1 MESLVQAIHEHTA
14 ITGNKFVITIS
25 GGGISSFSQLIG
37 QAGASNTVLELN
49 CPYSMEASEQFLGG
63 NEIKQHVSQEVAD
76 AFALTSLNRARELY
90 VLSKSTIE
98 DLECIDKCYGVG
110 VTCALASKTWKRGD
124 HRCYITI
131 LSSNSK
137 HTFYIN
143 LFKGTE
149 DAPFR
154 TRKQEDELIGSIII
168 KTIAWAL
175 NIIEL
180 YDIVAN
186 PIYDSK
192 DTINVK
198 FDNFYNTDIIEDFI
212 RPTENQEKINNIL
225 RLPSGKNLINV
236 PIHKL
241 PNPGKVADNCT
252 IRLSKVVLVPGSFN
266 PLHDGHKF
274 LLEEGKKMG
283 NTSNGLYELCV
294 FNVDKPPLDKS
305 EIMRRLEQFDCPII
319 LTNTPT
325 FVEKAKMFP
334 GVSYSIGIDTA
345 LRLIDPIYSN
355 DDNTVMI
362 KNLLKMGFASTEF
375 FIASRTLS
383 ACSIGNRYGLN
394 QTLQPTDLVTL
405 PIIMDKINPL
415 VREMFKEI
423 VDNIHKDV
431 SSSAIRNGN

>member
-1 MESLVQAIHEHTA
+1 MESLVQAIHENTA
-14 ITGNKFVITIS
+14 VTGEKFVITIS
-25 GGGISSFSQLIG
+25 GGGVYSFSQIIG
-37 QAGASNTVLELN
+37 QAGASSTVLELN

-63 NEIKQHVSQEVAD
+63 NEIKQHVSREVAD

-98 DLECIDKCYGVG
+98 DLEDIDKCYGVG

-131 LSSNSK
+131 LSSNNK

-154 TRKQEDELIGSIII
+154 IRKQEDELVGSIII
-168 KTIAWAL
+168 QTIAWAL
-175 NIIEL
+175 NIIDL
-180 YDIVAN
+180 SNIVTN

-192 DTINVK
+192 DTINAK
-198 FDNFYNTDIIEDFI
+198 LENFYYDDIIDDFI
-212 RPTENQEKINNIL
+212 RSNENREKINNIL
-225 RLPSGKNLINV
+225 CLPSGKMLINV

-241 PNPGKVADNCT
+241 PTPGKVADHCT
-252 IRLSKVVLVPGSFN
+252 IRLSKLVLVPGSFN

-274 LLEEGKKMG
+274 LLEEGKKLS
-283 NTSNGLYELCV
+283 NTTNGLYELCV
-294 FNVDKPPLDKS
+294 FNVDKLPLDKS

-345 LRLIDPIYSN
+345 LRLIDPYYSN
-355 DDNTVMI
+355 GDNNVMI
-362 KNLLKMGFASTEF
+362 KNLLKMQFASTEF

-383 ACSIGNRYGLN
+383 ACNLGDRFGLDKI
-394 QTLQPTDLVTL
+394 LEPTDLVTMAH
-405 PIIMDKINPL
+405 IMDKINPL
-415 VREMFKEI
+415 VREIFQEI

>member
-1 MESLVQAIHEHTA
+1 MESLVQAIHENTA
-14 ITGNKFVITIS
+14 ATGEKFVITIS
-25 GGGISSFSQLIG
+25 GGGVYSFSQFIG
-37 QAGASNTVLELN
+37 QAGASSTILEAN

-63 NEIKQHVSQEVAD
+63 NEIKQHVSREVAD

-98 DLECIDKCYGVG
+98 DLEDIDKCYGVG

-154 TRKQEDELIGSIII
+154 TRKQEDELVGSIII
-168 KTIAWAL
+168 QTIAWAL

-180 YDIVAN
+180 SNIVTN

-192 DTINVK
+192 DTINAK
-198 FDNFYNTDIIEDFI
+198 LENFYYADIIDDFI
-212 RPTENQEKINNIL
+212 ISNENREKINNIL

-236 PIHKL
+236 PIHK
-241 PNPGKVADNCT
+241 
-252 IRLSKVVLVPGSFN
+252 LSKVVLVPGSFN

-274 LLEEGKKMG
+274 LLEEGKKMA
-283 NTSNGLYELCV
+283 NTSNGLYELC
-294 FNVDKPPLDKS
+294 FYNVDKPTLLKS
-305 EIMRRLEQFDCPII
+305 EIMRRLEQFDCPLI

-345 LRLIDPIYSN
+345 LRLIDPYYSN
-355 DDNTVMI
+355 DDGIVMI
-362 KNLLKMGFASTEF
+362 KNLLKMQFASTEF

-383 ACSIGNRYGLN
+383 ACNLGNRYGLN
-394 QTLQPTDLVTL
+394 NTLQPSDLVTL
-405 PIIMDKINPL
+405 PLIMDKINPL

-431 SSSAIRNGN
+431 SSSVIRNEN

>member
-1 MESLVQAIHEHTA
+1 MESLVSAIHGNTA
-14 ITGNKFVITIS
+14 TSGKKFVITIS
-25 GGGISSFSQLIG
+25 GGGVFSFSQLIG

-63 NEIKQHVSQEVAD
+63 NEIKQHVSAEVAD

-90 VLSKSTIE
+90 VLSKSRVE
-98 DLECIDKCYGVG
+98 ELDGIDKCYGVG

-137 HTFYIN
+137 HSVYVN

-180 YDIVAN
+180 SDIVAD

-192 DTINVK
+192 DTVNLK
-198 FDNFYNTDIIEDFI
+198 SENFYYADIIDDFV

-225 RLPSGKNLINV
+225 RLPSGKMMINV

-241 PNPGKVADNCT
+241 PNIVM
-252 IRLSKVVLVPGSFN
+252 VPGSFN

-274 LLEEGKKMG
+274 LLEEGKKLA
-283 NTSNGLYELCV
+283 NGIYELCV
-294 FNVDKPPLDKS
+294 FNVDKPPLDKR
-305 EIMRRLEQFDCPII
+305 EIMRRLTQFDCPII

-325 FVEKAKMFP
+325 FVEKTKMFP

-355 DDNTVMI
+355 DNSTVMI
-362 KNLLKMGFASTEF
+362 KNLMKMGFASTEF

-383 ACSIGNRYGLN
+383 ACNLGDRFGLN
-394 QTLQPTDLVTL
+394 QILDPTDLVTL
-405 PIIMDKINPL
+405 PLIMDKINPL
-415 VREMFKEI
+415 IREMFKEI
-423 VDNIHKDV
+423 VDNVHKDV
-431 SSSAIRNGN
+431 SSSALRVDN

>member
-1 MESLVQAIHEHTA
+1 MESLVQAIHENTA
-14 ITGNKFVITIS
+14 AISKKFVITIS
-25 GGGISSFSQLIG
+25 GGGVFSFSQLIG
-37 QAGASNTVLELN
+37 QAGASNTILELN

-63 NEIKQHVSQEVAD
+63 NEIKQHVSAEVAD

-90 VLSKSTIE
+90 VLSKSSIE
-98 DLECIDKCYGVG
+98 ELDGIDKCYGVG

-131 LSSNSK
+131 LSSHSK
-137 HTFYIN
+137 HSVYIN

-180 YDIVAN
+180 SDIVAK

-192 DTINVK
+192 DTVNLK
-198 FDNFYNTDIIEDFI
+198 SENFYYADIINDFV

-225 RLPSGKNLINV
+225 WFPSGKMLINV

-241 PNPGKVADNCT
+241 NK
-252 IRLSKVVLVPGSFN
+252 LVLVPGSFN

-274 LLEEGKKMG
+274 LLEEGKKLA
-283 NTSNGLYELCV
+283 NSILYELCV
-294 FNVDKPPLDKS
+294 FNVDKPPLNKR
-305 EIMRRLEQFDCPII
+305 EIMKRLAQFDCPDTEGAASASTRCSFAVI
-319 LTNTPT
+319 LTNAPT
-325 FVEKAKMFP
+325 FIEKAEMFP

-345 LRLIDPIYSN
+345 LRLIDPHYSN
-355 DDNTVMI
+355 GDYSVMI
-362 KNLLKMGFASTEF
+362 KNLLKMQFASTEF
-375 FIASRTLS
+375 FVASRTLS
-383 ACSIGNRYGLN
+383 ACNLGDRFGLN
-394 QTLQPTDLVTL
+394 QILQPSDLVSL
-405 PIIMDKINPL
+405 SLIIDKINPL
-415 VREMFKEI
+415 IRDMFKEI

-431 SSSAIRNGN
+431 SSSALRVDN

>member
-1 MESLVQAIHEHTA
+1 MESLVQDIHKVTA
-14 ITGNKFVITIS
+14 VTGNKFVITIS
-25 GGGISSFSQLIG
+25 GGGVFSFSQLIG
-37 QAGASNTVLELN
+37 QPGASNTVLELN

-63 NEIKQHVSQEVAD
+63 KQIKQHVSPEVAD

-98 DLECIDKCYGVG
+98 ELDGIDKCYGVG
-110 VTCALASKTWKRGD
+110 VTCALGSKTWKRGD

-131 LSSNSK
+131 LSSTSK
-137 HTFYIN
+137 YTVYIN

-154 TRKQEDELIGSIII
+154 TRNQEDELIGSIII

-180 YDIVAN
+180 SDIVAK

-192 DTINVK
+192 DTVNLK
-198 FDNFYNTDIIEDFI
+198 SENFYYADIINDFI
-212 RPTENQEKINNIL
+212 RPTENQEKINSIL
-225 RLPSGKNLINV
+225 CFPSGKMLINV

-241 PNPGKVADNCT
+241 NK
-252 IRLSKVVLVPGSFN
+252 LVLVPGSFN

-274 LLEEGKKMG
+274 LLEEGKKLA
-283 NTSNGLYELCV
+283 NSIYELCV
-294 FNVDKPPLDKS
+294 FNVDKPPLNKR
-305 EIMRRLEQFDCPII
+305 EIMKRLAQFDCPDTEGAASASTRCSFAVI

-325 FVEKAKMFP
+325 FVEKAEMFP

-355 DDNTVMI
+355 GDDIQMI
-362 KNLLKMGFASTEF
+362 KNLLKMQFASTEF
-375 FIASRTLS
+375 FVASRTLS
-383 ACSIGNRYGLN
+383 ACNLGDRFGLN
-394 QTLQPTDLVTL
+394 QVLEPTDLVTL
-405 PIIMDKINPL
+405 PLIIDKINPL
-415 VREMFKEI
+415 IRDMFKEI
-423 VDNIHKDV
+423 VDNVHKDV
-431 SSSAIRNGN
+431 SSSALRVDN

>member
-1 MESLVQAIHEHTA
+1 MESLVQAIHGNTA
-14 ITGNKFVITIS
+14 VTGKKFVITIS
-25 GGGISSFSQLIG
+25 GGGVSSFSQLIG

-63 NEIKQHVSQEVAD
+63 NKIKQHVSTEVAD

-98 DLECIDKCYGVG
+98 ELEGIDKCYGVG

-131 LSSNSK
+131 LSSTSK
-137 HTFYIN
+137 HTVYIN

-154 TRKQEDELIGSIII
+154 TRNQEDELIGSIII

-180 YDIVAN
+180 SDIVVK

-192 DTINVK
+192 DTINLK
-198 FDNFYNTDIIEDFI
+198 SENFYCVDIINDFV

-225 RLPSGKNLINV
+225 WFPSGKMLINV

-241 PNPGKVADNCT
+241 NK
-252 IRLSKVVLVPGSFN
+252 LVLVPGSFN

-274 LLEEGKKMG
+274 LLEEGKKLA
-283 NTSNGLYELCV
+283 NTVNGIYELCV
-294 FNVDKPPLDKS
+294 YNVDKPPLERR
-305 EIMRRLEQFDCPII
+305 EIMKRLAQFDCPVI

-325 FVEKAKMFP
+325 FVEKAEIFP

-355 DDNTVMI
+355 GDDIQMI
-362 KNLLKMGFASTEF
+362 KNLLKMQFASTEF

-383 ACSIGNRYGLN
+383 ACNLGDRFGLDKILEPN
-394 QTLQPTDLVTL
+394 DLVTL
-405 PIIMDKINPL
+405 SFIMDKIDPL
-415 VREMFKEI
+415 IREIFKEI
-423 VDNIHKDV
+423 LDNIHKDV
-431 SSSAIRNGN
+431 SSSVIRNGN

>member
-1 MESLVQAIHEHTA
+1 MSLVSAIHGNTA
-14 ITGNKFVITIS
+14 TSGKKFVITIS
-25 GGGISSFSQLIG
+25 GGGVSSFSQLIG
-37 QAGASNTVLELN
+37 QAGASNTILELN

-63 NEIKQHVSQEVAD
+63 NEIKQHVSAEVAD
-76 AFALTSLNRARELY
+76 ALALTSLNRARELY

-98 DLECIDKCYGVG
+98 ELDGIDKCYGVG

-131 LSSNSK
+131 LSSTSK
-137 HTFYIN
+137 HTVYIN

-154 TRKQEDELIGSIII
+154 TRNQEDELIGSIII

-180 YDIVAN
+180 SDIVVK

-192 DTINVK
+192 DTINLK
-198 FDNFYNTDIIEDFI
+198 SENFYCVDIINDFV

-225 RLPSGKNLINV
+225 WFPSGKMLINV

-241 PNPGKVADNCT
+241 NK
-252 IRLSKVVLVPGSFN
+252 LVLVPGSFN

-274 LLEEGKKMG
+274 LLEEGKKLA
-283 NTSNGLYELCV
+283 NTVNGIYELCV
-294 FNVDKPPLDKS
+294 YNVDKPPLERR
-305 EIMRRLEQFDCPII
+305 EIMKRLAQFDCPVI

-325 FVEKAKMFP
+325 FVEKAEIFP

-355 DDNTVMI
+355 GDDIQMI
-362 KNLLKMGFASTEF
+362 KNLLKMQFASTEF

-383 ACSIGNRYGLN
+383 ACNLGDRFGLDKILEPN
-394 QTLQPTDLVTL
+394 DLVTL
-405 PIIMDKINPL
+405 SFIMDKIDPL
-415 VREMFKEI
+415 IREIFKEI
-423 VDNIHKDV
+423 LDNIHKDV
-431 SSSAIRNGN
+431 SSSVIRNGN

>member
-1 MESLVQAIHEHTA
+1 MESLVQAIHENTA
-14 ITGNKFVITIS
+14 AISKKFVITIS
-25 GGGISSFSQLIG
+25 GGGVSSFSQLIG
-37 QAGASNTVLELN
+37 QPGASNTVLELN

-63 NEIKQHVSQEVAD
+63 KQIKQHVSAEVAD

-90 VLSKSTIE
+90 VLSKSGVE
-98 DLECIDKCYGVG
+98 ELDGIDKCYGVG
-110 VTCALASKTWKRGD
+110 VTCALASKEWKRGD

-131 LSSNSK
+131 LSSNTK
-137 HTFYIN
+137 HTVYVN

-149 DAPFR
+149 DSPFR
-154 TRKQEDELIGSIII
+154 TRNQEDELIGSIII

-180 YDIVAN
+180 SDIVAK

-192 DTINVK
+192 DTVNLK
-198 FDNFYNTDIIEDFI
+198 SENFYYADVISDFI

-225 RLPSGKNLINV
+225 WFPSGKMLINV

-241 PNPGKVADNCT
+241 PNPLRGKVADH
-252 IRLSKVVLVPGSFN
+252 IRLSKLVLVPGSFN

-274 LLEEGKKMG
+274 LLEEGKKLA
-283 NTSNGLYELCV
+283 NGIYELCV
-294 FNVDKPPLDKS
+294 FNVDKPPLNKR
-305 EIMRRLEQFDCPII
+305 EIMKRLAQFDCPVI
-319 LTNTPT
+319 LTNAPT

-355 DDNTVMI
+355 GDDIQMI
-362 KNLLKMGFASTEF
+362 KNLMKMGFASTEF

-383 ACSIGNRYGLN
+383 ACNLGDRYDLN
-394 QTLQPTDLVTL
+394 QILQPSDLVTL
-405 PIIMDKINPL
+405 PLIMDKINPII
-415 VREMFKEI
+415 REMFQEI

-431 SSSAIRNGN
+431 SSSVIRNEN